1 MKKVFLFAVTAV
13 FVLSAMTGCSGNENV
28 SNDKDGKITE
38 PSSLIEEAT
47 DMISE
52 IMTEPTTQ
60 RSTTEPTTE
69 RTTTESVGGE
79 TQEATESTSEE
90 DNARSRRIMPR

>member
-1 MKKVFLFAVTAV
+1 MKKVFLFAITALMLV
-13 FVLSAMTGCSGNENV
+13 SALSGCSGKENV

-47 DMISE
+47 DMLSE
-52 IMTEPTTQ
+52 IMSEPTTE
-60 RSTTEPTTE
+60 RSTTEATTE

-79 TQEATESTSEE
+79 TEATESTSEE
-90 DNARSRRIMPR
+90 ENARSRRTMPR